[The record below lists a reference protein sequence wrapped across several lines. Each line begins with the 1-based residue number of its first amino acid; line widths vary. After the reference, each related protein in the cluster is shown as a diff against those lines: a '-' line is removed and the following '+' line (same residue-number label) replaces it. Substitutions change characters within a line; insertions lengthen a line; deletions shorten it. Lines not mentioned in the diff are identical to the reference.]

1 MSMAWPGLTHCTNCR
16 KALEDNELY
25 VCDDCRKKS
34 EEAYKIKTMEV
45 GGDLYE
51 DVEVSSRQ
59 ELVNAIEQGRVIT
72 IRENGKKIY
81 LNARYIVSFEEG

>member
-1 MSMAWPGLTHCTNCR
+1 MYTIPKN
-16 KALEDNELY
+16 D
-25 VCDDCRKKS
+25 V
-34 EEAYKIKTMEV
+34 YKIKTMEV

-51 DVEVSSRQ
+51 DIEVASRQ

-81 LNARYIVSFEEG
+81 LNARYIVSFVE